1 MENRR
6 KREGSYQV
14 LDELGTLLITN
25 FPSRSVVVPIDVPLT
40 KTDAPMTGWLSSSEK
55 TMPVTFLEVW
65 AIVRLMLANKQVN
78 NSVSFLFI

>member
-40 KTDAPMTGWLSSSEK
+40 KTDAPMTGWVVFLGEDNAHYLSGGLSDCQ
-55 TMPVTFLEVW
+55 
-65 AIVRLMLANKQVN
+65 ANAC
-78 NSVSFLFI
+78 

>member
-25 FPSRSVVVPIDVPLT
+25 FPSRSVVVPIDVT

-55 TMPVTFLEVW
+55 TTPITFLEV
-65 AIVRLMLANKQVN
+65 
-78 NSVSFLFI
+78 

>member
-1 MENRR
+1 MENRG

-40 KTDAPMTGWLSSSEK
+40 KTDAPMTALVFFSYS
-55 TMPVTFLEVW
+55 FY
-65 AIVRLMLANKQVN
+65 IVE
-78 NSVSFLFI
+78 

>member
-1 MENRR
+1 MENRG

-40 KTDAPMTGWLSSSEK
+40 KTDAPMT
-55 TMPVTFLEVW
+55 
-65 AIVRLMLANKQVN
+65 
-78 NSVSFLFI
+78 VSYTHLTLPTN

>member
-1 MENRR
+1 MENRG
-6 KREGSYQV
+6 KREGNYQV

-40 KTDAPMTGWLSSSEK
+40 NAVINLPAS
-55 TMPVTFLEVW
+55 
-65 AIVRLMLANKQVN
+65 RQVN

>member
-1 MENRR
+1 MENRGKR
-6 KREGSYQV
+6 KGNYQV

-55 TMPVTFLEVW
+55 THYLSGG
-65 AIVRLMLANKQVN
+65 LSDCQANAC
-78 NSVSFLFI
+78 